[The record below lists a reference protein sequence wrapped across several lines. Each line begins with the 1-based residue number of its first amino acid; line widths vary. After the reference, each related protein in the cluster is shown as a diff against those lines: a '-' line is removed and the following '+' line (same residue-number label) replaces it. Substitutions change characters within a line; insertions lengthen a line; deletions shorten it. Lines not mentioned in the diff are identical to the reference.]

1 MSSHPLKRNNTT
13 HSNTT
18 THHANT
24 STNTTTTPPNRSSAP
39 RYDSLSHSDDNPN
52 ISDEYEDETYS
63 DALSGGYD
71 EYDDL
76 NSEAQEY
83 YNSGASEL
91 VTTVRSVLSVFY
103 ILCWHTLVSLC
114 TIVSLTQLH
123 ISNSICNYQQGRW
136 IWWRRRWRRTR
147 WSNTPRR
154 VQIFAPITQLRTWWI
169 RSMACLCCPTTFLQP
184 WSMVDNW

>member
-24 STNTTTTPPNRSSAP
+24 TTSTNTTMTPPNRSSAP
-39 RYDSLSHSDDNPN
+39 RYDSLSHSDNDHPN
-52 ISDEYEDETYS
+52 ISDDYLSNEEEETYS

-91 VTTVRSVLSVFY
+91 VTTVRYVIFVDDGIDDSCNF
-103 ILCWHTLVSLC
+103 
-114 TIVSLTQLH
+114 
-123 ISNSICNYQQGRW
+123 ISIICSFVWGEK
-136 IWWRRRWRRTR
+136 
-147 WSNTPRR
+147 
-154 VQIFAPITQLRTWWI
+154 
-169 RSMACLCCPTTFLQP
+169 
-184 WSMVDNW
+184 

>member
-13 HSNTT
+13 NSSTT

-24 STNTTTTPPNRSSAP
+24 TTTTTPPNRSSAP
-39 RYDSLSHSDDNPN
+39 RYDSLSHSDNDPN
-52 ISDEYEDETYS
+52 ISGDDYSNEDETYS

-91 VTTVRSVLSVFY
+91 VTTVR
-103 ILCWHTLVSLC
+103 
-114 TIVSLTQLH
+114 
-123 ISNSICNYQQGRW
+123 
-136 IWWRRRWRRTR
+136 
-147 WSNTPRR
+147 
-154 VQIFAPITQLRTWWI
+154 
-169 RSMACLCCPTTFLQP
+169 
-184 WSMVDNW
+184 

>member
-24 STNTTTTPPNRSSAP
+24 SSNTTTTPPNRSSAP
-39 RYDSLSHSDDNPN
+39 RYDSLSHSDDPN

-91 VTTVRSVLSVFY
+91 VTTVR
-103 ILCWHTLVSLC
+103 
-114 TIVSLTQLH
+114 
-123 ISNSICNYQQGRW
+123 
-136 IWWRRRWRRTR
+136 
-147 WSNTPRR
+147 
-154 VQIFAPITQLRTWWI
+154 
-169 RSMACLCCPTTFLQP
+169 
-184 WSMVDNW
+184 